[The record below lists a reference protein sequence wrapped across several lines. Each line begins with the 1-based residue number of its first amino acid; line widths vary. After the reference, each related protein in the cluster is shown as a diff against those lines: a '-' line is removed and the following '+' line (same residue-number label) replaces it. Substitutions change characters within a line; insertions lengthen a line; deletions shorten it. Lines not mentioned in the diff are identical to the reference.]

1 MSEIN
6 EIAKLVAS
14 YGVSIIIVVIF
25 LWDYIANKNKNL
37 ENQELIKNT
46 LNTVDNT
53 SVTIANC
60 LKEMQQQNLNT
71 AKSLEIL
78 QSQIESTDKKID
90 ILLERRN

>member
-1 MSEIN
+1 MNEIN
-6 EIAKLVAS
+6 EIAKLIGS

-60 LKEMQQQNLNT
+60 LKEMQQQNQNT
-71 AKSLEIL
+71 TKTKEIL
-78 QSQIESTDKKID
+78 QSQIESTKKKID